1 MSIIHD
7 GRTDDEIRGTLRL
20 RNIAVVGLSASET
33 KPSHS
38 VAKYLK
44 EHGYNVICVNPTIED
59 ALGGKCYRS
68 LPDVP
73 VKIDVADVFRRSED
87 VPPVAKEAVAAGV
100 RVLWMQEGIY
110 SREAAEEAAGSG
122 LTVVWDRCMM
132 KEHRRL
138 IEE

>member
-7 GRTDDEIRGTLRL
+7 GRTDDEIRGLLRL
-20 RNIAVVGLSASET
+20 RNIAVVGLSSTET
-33 KPSHS
+33 KPSHF

-44 EHGYNVICVNPTIED
+44 EQGYSVICVNPTIESVF
-59 ALGGKCYRS
+59 GGKCYRS
-68 LPDVP
+68 LLDVP

-87 VPPVAKEAVAAGV
+87 MPPVAKEAIKAGA

-110 SREAAEEAAGSG
+110 SREAAEEAARNG
-122 LTVVWDRCMM
+122 LTVVWNRCMM

-138 IEE
+138 IEG